1 MKKPPPPPKVAMSL
15 PRALPR
21 GGGPAH
27 AEERP
32 IPGSGALDATGPG
45 GKPLGACPL
54 RHTDVAVEI
63 SGFVARVT
71 VTQVFQS
78 RFTEPVEALY
88 TFPLSDRAAVD
99 AMSMRT
105 GERTIRG
112 EIKRR
117 EEARRIY
124 EAARKAGQVA
134 ALLDQERPNIF
145 TQTLA
150 NLMPGATV
158 EIRIEY
164 VEPLVFRDG
173 TFEFSFPT
181 VVGPRFIPGAPTGHA
196 GTGWAPDTARVP
208 DASRITPP
216 VTPEGTRAGHD
227 IAIAAD

>member
-1 MKKPPPPPKVAMSL
+1 MKKTAHPLTMAMAIL
-15 PRALPR
+15 TALLV
-21 GGGPAH
+21 GGGPAR
-27 AEERP
+27 AEEKP
-32 IPGSGALDATGPG
+32 LPGSGALDAIGPG

-54 RHTDVAVEI
+54 QHTDVAVEI

-71 VTQVFQS
+71 VTQLFAS
-78 RFTEPVEALY
+78 RFTEPVEAVY

-124 EAARKAGQVA
+124 EAARAAGQVA

-158 EIRIEY
+158 EILHR
-164 VEPLVFRDG
+164 VRRAARLPRRDVRVLVPDRGRAAFHPGRTDRSRRHRLG
-173 TFEFSFPT
+173 ARHDTRARRLAHHPARH
-181 VVGPRFIPGAPTGHA
+181 PRGHA
-196 GTGWAPDTARVP
+196 RRP
-208 DASRITPP
+208 
-216 VTPEGTRAGHD
+216 
-227 IAIAAD
+227 

>member
-1 MKKPPPPPKVAMSL
+1 MFPSPVTW
-15 PRALPR
+15 
-21 GGGPAH
+21 
-27 AEERP
+27 
-32 IPGSGALDATGPG
+32 PG
-45 GKPLGACPL
+45 
-54 RHTDVAVEI
+54 
-63 SGFVARVT
+63 
-71 VTQVFQS
+71 
-78 RFTEPVEALY
+78 EAIY
-88 TFPLSDRAAVD
+88 SFPLADRAALD

-124 EAARKAGQVA
+124 EAARNAGQVA

-150 NLMPGATV
+150 TLMPGPTV

-181 VVGPRFIPGAPTGHA
+181 VVGPRFIPGAPTAHA
-196 GTGWAPDTARVP
+196 GTGWAPDTTRVP

-227 IAIAAD
+227 IGIAANIDAGVPLLDVASPLPPIGV